1 MLRWST
7 SSRRGRGLSTCYDA
21 EKLLQLGFWATLNL
35 RQIFTSF
42 ISSERYGTHFPR
54 NFRLFELRTRRCRA
68 IYLSNTF
75 SVSSQPASDN
85 PRSKI
90 VSHGFIRKILSLY
103 QRVLRRYRG
112 NVRLWLE
119 FTTFCYSHGSRH
131 LVSEVISQ
139 ALQLNPTCAGLWSFA
154 AHWEYKRKVCLNFLF
169 IISCLST
176 ERLYDLD
183 IIRAISPQHDNW
195 SCAACET
202 AIRAKVWSPTFLAIT
217 GLSWQFFNYF
227 LSHTQC
233 CGKLT
238 FVLNWCVLMPCVLA
252 VKFFLGMNNKM
263 INIRTKETWQKLFL
277 TVLCARTQVSRFQ
290 VVRPTLL
297 SPLSSC
303 FS

>member
-1 MLRWST
+1 M
-7 SSRRGRGLSTCYDA
+7 
-21 EKLLQLGFWATLNL
+21 

-54 NFRLFELRTRRCRA
+54 NFRLFESRTRRCRA

-75 SVSSQPASDN
+75 SVSSQPASNN

-176 ERLYDLD
+176 ERLYDSD
-183 IIRAISPQHDNW
+183 IITGRYHHSTTTDLA
-195 SCAACET
+195 
-202 AIRAKVWSPTFLAIT
+202 RLAKLQSEQRCDP
-217 GLSWQFFNYF
+217 
-227 LSHTQC
+227 
-233 CGKLT
+233 
-238 FVLNWCVLMPCVLA
+238 
-252 VKFFLGMNNKM
+252 
-263 INIRTKETWQKLFL
+263 RLFWPS
-277 TVLCARTQVSRFQ
+277 QVSPGNSLTISSLTHS
-290 VVRPTLL
+290 VVASLL
-297 SPLSSC
+297 SY
-303 FS
+303 